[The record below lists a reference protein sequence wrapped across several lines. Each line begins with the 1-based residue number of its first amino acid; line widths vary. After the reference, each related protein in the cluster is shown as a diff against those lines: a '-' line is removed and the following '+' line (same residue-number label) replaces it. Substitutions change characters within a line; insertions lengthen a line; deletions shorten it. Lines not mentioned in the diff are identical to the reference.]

1 MSSRFL
7 SVVAVS
13 VVGLF
18 IASACGSENESE
30 FGSSGGSSGFNGSS
44 SGSIGGSSG
53 SSGDLDELAAC
64 ATETLKGEA
73 LPLDIHIMLDAS
85 GSMMGAVQ
93 GNKTKW
99 TAVKDALKGFIGD
112 PNSAGVG
119 VGLQI
124 FPIVHAGA
132 PASCVQDSDCPAGF
146 GSCILKACDYAA
158 FGALLPC
165 DSASECP
172 NNAACL
178 DIREYKSGGQ
188 DLNCLVGSTTPGLA
202 CPAGAKAL
210 TASQCSKKECFA
222 EDYDDARIPIGLL
235 PGAAGTL
242 TSNIDGIP
250 NPPNT
255 ALTPTSVAVQGGITF
270 AKAHKAANPEHAVV
284 LVLATD
290 GLPTRCSPY
299 ESAAIAT
306 LAAAGLPD
314 VKTFVV
320 GVFSPAE
327 QATAKPNLDNIA
339 KGGGTNSAL
348 IVSTN
353 GNVTADFQKAMDQ
366 IRGAALPCDYK
377 VPTPQSGTPDY
388 GRVNVKFT
396 KGDGTASV
404 FPQAK
409 GGASACDASG
419 GWYYDVDPSTGG
431 TPTKITLCPASCDAV
446 KASGSGSKVD
456 VLLGCQTI
464 VK

>member
-1 MSSRFL
+1 MSRL
-7 SVVAVS
+7 LTAVAVS

-18 IASACGSENESE
+18 IASACGSDDESE
-30 FGSSGGSSGFNGSS
+30 FGSSGGSSGFGGSS
-44 SGSIGGSSG
+44 SGALGEGGNG
-53 SSGDLDELAAC
+53 QLDELAAC

-85 GSMMGAVQ
+85 GSMMGVVQ

-99 TAVKDALKGFIGD
+99 TSVKDALKGFISD

-132 PASCVQDSDCPAGF
+132 PASCASDADCSGGF
-146 GSCILKACDYAA
+146 GSCILKACDYGA

-165 DSASECP
+165 DAASDCP
-172 NNAACL
+172 GSAACL
-178 DIREYKSGGQ
+178 QIGEYKSGP
-188 DLNCLVGSTTPGLA
+188 DTRNCLYGGTNVANCQAIGGSKLITT
-202 CPAGAKAL
+202 
-210 TASQCSKKECFA
+210 SQCAKKECFP
-222 EDYDDARIPIGLL
+222 EDYDDARLPIAML
-235 PGAAGTL
+235 PAAAGTL
-242 TSNIDGIP
+242 TSNIDAIP
-250 NPPNT
+250 LPLET
-255 ALTPTSVAVQGGITF
+255 ALTPTSMAVTGGLAY
-270 AKAHKAANPEHAVV
+270 AKAHKAANPGHAVV

-290 GLPTRCSPY
+290 GLPTRCTPY
-299 ESAAIAT
+299 DSGAIAA
-306 LAAAGLPD
+306 LAASGLPD

-320 GVFSPAE
+320 GVFASNE
-327 QATAKPNLDNIA
+327 QATAKANLDAIA
-339 KGGGTNSAL
+339 KGGGTDKAF
-348 IVSTN
+348 IVSTG
-353 GNVTADFQKAMDQ
+353 GNVTADFQKAMAE
-366 IRGAALPCDYK
+366 IRGAALPCDYN
-377 VPTPQSGTPDY
+377 VPSPTSGTPDF

-419 GWYYDVDPSTGG
+419 GWYYDVDPATGG
-431 TPTKITLCPASCDAV
+431 TPTKITLCPTSCEAV
-446 KASGSGSKVD
+446 RSGGAGAKID